1 MPLLRTAIQL
11 GGAAAL
17 LNVGTKALDR
27 HEKTRY
33 EHDLQ
38 LRQQQQMMQQ
48 AQSQA
53 AGLQAPKS
61 HSRSASPGSCYQ
73 HQPYC
78 NGSCGE
84 QCNGPSGYQHQPYC
98 NGTCEGRCNGA
109 SNVQRGRAITPQPPH
124 QQQPYLNPYDQT
136 QNLFESQGTIGMV
149 ESGNVGATPPSYEY
163 ESVHAGEV
171 SGAVRDTK
179 N

>member
-1 MPLLRTAIQL
+1 MPLLKTAVQL

-17 LNVGTKALDR
+17 LNAGAKALDR
-27 HEKTRY
+27 HEKTRH
-33 EHDLQ
+33 EHEIQLQ
-38 LRQQQQMMQQ
+38 QQQQMMQQ

-61 HSRSASPGSCYQ
+61 HSRSASPGAFYQ

-84 QCNGPSGYQHQPYC
+84 RCNGPSGYQHQPYC
-98 NGTCEGRCNGA
+98 NGTCEGRCNGG
-109 SNVQRGRAITPQPPH
+109 SNVQRERATTPQS
-124 QQQPYLNPYDQT
+124 QQQQHQYLNPHGQT
-136 QNLFESQGTIGMV
+136 QDPFGSQRTIGVV

-163 ESVHAGEV
+163 ESVHGGEV
-171 SGAVRDTK
+171 SGAARDTK

>member
-17 LNVGTKALDR
+17 LNAGTKALDR
-27 HEKTRY
+27 HEKTRH
-33 EHDLQ
+33 EHDIQ
-38 LRQQQQMMQQ
+38 LLQQQQMQQQ
-48 AQSQA
+48 AQFQA
-53 AGLQAPKS
+53 AGQQAPNS
-61 HSRSASPGSCYQ
+61 HSRSASPGAFYQ

-84 QCNGPSGYQHQPYC
+84 RCNGLSGYQHQSYC

-109 SNVQRGRAITPQPPH
+109 SNAQHGRAITPQRP
-124 QQQPYLNPYDQT
+124 QQQYFNPQGQSLDP
-136 QNLFESQGTIGMV
+136 FGSQGAIGTV
-149 ESGNVGATPPSYEY
+149 ESGDVGATPPSYEY
-163 ESVHAGEV
+163 ESVHGREV
-171 SGAVRDTK
+171 SKTAGDTK